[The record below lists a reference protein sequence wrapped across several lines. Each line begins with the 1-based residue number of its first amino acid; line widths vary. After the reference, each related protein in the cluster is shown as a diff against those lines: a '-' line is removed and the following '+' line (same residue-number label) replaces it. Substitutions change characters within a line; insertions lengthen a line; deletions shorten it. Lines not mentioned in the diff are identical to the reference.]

1 MAILVMRSDLS
12 EPSQRYHRIGLI
24 NLQECHNRLE
34 GGGKGGGTERKGE
47 RVKEGTKG
55 FVLVS

>member
-1 MAILVMRSDLS
+1 METLMMRSDLS

-34 GGGKGGGTERKGE
+34 GERGGGQSEREKGLK
-47 RVKEGTKG
+47 RKLK
-55 FVLVS
+55 VSF